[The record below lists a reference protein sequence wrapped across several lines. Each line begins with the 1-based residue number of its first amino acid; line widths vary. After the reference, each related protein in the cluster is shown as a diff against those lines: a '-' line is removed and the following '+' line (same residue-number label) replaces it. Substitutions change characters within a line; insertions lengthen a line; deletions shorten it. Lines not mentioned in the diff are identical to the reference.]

1 MTKVRFTFVDV
12 QGNPLPL
19 LEFKIL
25 LRRASFNIE
34 DVGVALPEELNVTTD
49 ASGQVVVELWPLK
62 AAYRVQVAD
71 EYEELCGKLNWSFYV
86 PQTDEIIEA
95 QTLFLVPPPSNIPWD
110 EEAMGKITQAVQ
122 DTQDNKEAA
131 EASAVRAETAATT
144 IEGDADRAEAAA
156 AAAELSKNAAAG
168 SANMAGTAAVS
179 AVNSRDAAQGHAA
192 TAAGAASAAGN
203 SATAAQ
209 QSATQASASAQSAST
224 SATTATNAKDAAAL
238 SAQQALTSKN
248 SAETSA
254 GTATTKA
261 AEALTSANN
270 SASSASTALTQAN
283 RAKTEADRATAATDD
298 KQDKNANL
306 TAFSGLVGAVDKLP
320 YFTGVGALA
329 LGTLTSKARELLA
342 YTTEAQMLGW
352 MKGENTL
359 PIPAATSQVDL
370 NTLTTKRTDY
380 YINDGINTPVAANGY
395 LTVIPLIGG
404 TECHQTYRRI
414 GGIHGTGTYERTC
427 YGGAWTPWVQ
437 VIRAGDF
444 GLGSQNVPVIAN
456 FADNI
461 LPGFYFT
468 YGSGHASAPINGPA
482 STGGGT
488 VGIIALQGINNAGY
502 KSFLGV
508 SQYGGP
514 PDLFVGSKVIT
525 GGAPTWNRVI
535 TQESAT
541 LDPALATGGLMSSTT
556 VNGFIVSK
564 YANGQMHMQ
573 GALQNVDAVPANTY
587 VHKTVTIP
595 TGFASS
601 ILPVPH
607 ISLAAFVSNDHFG
620 VVSCYMA
627 SSTTISFVIRNGS
640 LVQGFGLWLSVWG
653 RWK

>member
-34 DVGVALPEELNVTTD
+34 DVGVALPEEMNVVTD
-49 ASGQVVVELWPLK
+49 ASGQVIVELWPLK

-95 QTLFLVPPPSNIPWD
+95 QTLFLVPPPNNIPWD

-156 AAAELSKNAAAG
+156 TAAELSKNAAAG

-179 AVNSRDAAQGHAA
+179 AVNARDAAQGHAA

-224 SATTATNAKDAAAL
+224 SVTTATNAKDAASL

-248 SAETSA
+248 SSETAA

-283 RAKTEADRATAATDD
+283 RAKTEADRATAATDG
-298 KQDKNANL
+298 KQDKNDNL
-306 TAFSGLVGAVDKLP
+306 TAFSGLVGATDRLP
-320 YFTGVGALA
+320 YFTGAGALSLA
-329 LGTLTSKARELLA
+329 VLTAKARLLLA
-342 YTTEAQMLGW
+342 RADTAGMQTELGLVPVAD
-352 MKGENTL
+352 ENDG
-359 PIPAATSQVDL
+359 TSQ
-370 NTLTTKRTDY
+370 
-380 YINDGINTPVAANGY
+380 
-395 LTVIPLIGG
+395 
-404 TECHQTYRRI
+404 RI
-414 GGIHGTGTYERTC
+414 LK
-427 YGGAWTPWVQ
+427 V
-437 VIRAGDF
+437 
-444 GLGSQNVPVIAN
+444 
-456 FADNI
+456 
-461 LPGFYFT
+461 
-468 YGSGHASAPINGPA
+468 
-482 STGGGT
+482 
-488 VGIIALQGINNAGY
+488 GY
-502 KSFLGV
+502 KGIGTAALGV
-508 SQYGGP
+508 SDWGAAFHTGCGWSYGNAVLPGGTGESINAVTVNMMLNAGP
-514 PDLFVGSKVIT
+514 IGAQIMAYCGDSQLKFRTAYNGFGPWNGVFHTGNAMRDPGLAANPGLMFYGANANGEFWKYACGMLVCKVRRTFNIALTSQSNGVFAANCPEWAFPVSFVGDL
-525 GGAPTWNRVI
+525 PMI
-535 TQESAT
+535 TQNTGIPGYAT
-541 LDPALATGGLMSSTT
+541 IEGANIPSNGFVQGSIYSMAAIPSSLCYQGLM
-556 VNGFIVSK
+556 
-564 YANGQMHMQ
+564 
-573 GALQNVDAVPANTY
+573 AV
-587 VHKTVTIP
+587 
-595 TGFASS
+595 
-601 ILPVPH
+601 
-607 ISLAAFVSNDHFG
+607 
-620 VVSCYMA
+620 
-627 SSTTISFVIRNGS
+627 
-640 LVQGFGLWLSVWG
+640 G